1 MSNLFEAGDRV
12 LLVDRKDRRYLVTLE
27 AGGEFHSHT
36 GVVDHDDLIGSP
48 DGGHLRSSRGGSFVA
63 FRPTLS
69 DFVLKMPRGA
79 QVIYPKD
86 LGPILMLAD
95 IRPGVRV
102 LESGVGSGA
111 LSMTLLRAGAQVIGY
126 EIRED
131 FAERALRNVE
141 AMLGAEELHR
151 YDVEIRDAYGGIDE
165 TDLDRVLLDL
175 PEPWQVVP
183 HAAKALRQGGIILAY
198 TPSIVQAASFREALD
213 EHGFAFS
220 ETLEVTHRSWHIEGV
235 AVRPA
240 HRMVGHTGFLSH
252 ARLLA
257 P

>member
-1 MSNLFEAGDRV
+1 MNNLFEAGDRV
-12 LLVDRKDRRYLVTLE
+12 LLVDRKDRRYLVTLVP
-27 AGGEFHSHT
+27 GGEFHSHT
-36 GVVDHDDLIGSP
+36 GVVDHDALIGSP
-48 DGGHLRSSRGGSFVA
+48 DGGRLRSSRGGSFVA
-63 FRPTLS
+63 FRPTLG

-79 QVIYPKD
+79 QVIYPKA

-131 FAERALRNVE
+131 FAERARRNVE
-141 AMLGAEELHR
+141 AMLGDEELHR

-183 HAAKALRQGGIILAY
+183 HAAKALRQGGIILA
-198 TPSIVQAASFREALD
+198 
-213 EHGFAFS
+213 
-220 ETLEVTHRSWHIEGV
+220 
-235 AVRPA
+235 
-240 HRMVGHTGFLSH
+240 
-252 ARLLA
+252 
-257 P
+257 

>member
-48 DGGHLRSSRGGSFVA
+48 DGGRLRSSRGGSFVA

-151 YDVEIRDAYGGIDE
+151 YDVEIRDAYG
-165 TDLDRVLLDL
+165 
-175 PEPWQVVP
+175 
-183 HAAKALRQGGIILAY
+183 
-198 TPSIVQAASFREALD
+198 
-213 EHGFAFS
+213 
-220 ETLEVTHRSWHIEGV
+220 
-235 AVRPA
+235 
-240 HRMVGHTGFLSH
+240 
-252 ARLLA
+252 
-257 P
+257 